1 MATKEAIVTDDI
13 VEERISTIRRF
24 NRFFTR
30 QIGVLREGLLHSPY
44 SLTEARIIFELANR
58 NNLTAS
64 DLCHELGLDAGY
76 LSRILNK
83 FEGQNLIEKT
93 PSYDDRRQRLISLT
107 PEGQNAFSLL
117 DGRSRDEISEML
129 GELGNGDQIRLVE
142 AMRAIESILDHGFKY
157 AEPFYLRHHEAGD
170 MGWVI
175 HRHGLIYYQ
184 EYGWDES
191 FEALVA
197 QICADFINNYDP
209 QKERCWIAEMQG
221 EPVGSV
227 FCVKAGEEVAKLR
240 LLLVDPKARGLGLG
254 TRLVQECIRFARRSG
269 YKKLTLWT
277 NDCLVEA
284 RRIYEKHGFKLV
296 EEEPHHSFGHDLIG
310 QNWDLPL

>member
-1 MATKEAIVTDDI
+1 MTQAILQ
-13 VEERISTIRRF
+13 EHISAVRRF

-44 SLTEARIIFELANR
+44 SLTEARIIFELANQG
-58 NNLTAS
+58 NLTAS

-83 FEGQNLIEKT
+83 LEQQNLIEKT
-93 PSYDDRRQRLISLT
+93 RSEDDGRQRLLNLT
-107 PEGQNAFSLL
+107 SEGHNAFLLL
-117 DGRSRDEISEML
+117 DNRSNDEVSEML
-129 GELGNGDQIRLVE
+129 NGLSDSDRIRLID
-142 AMRAIESILDHGFKY
+142 AMHTIEGIFDHGFKY
-157 AEPFYLRHHEAGD
+157 AEPFYLRQHEVGD

-175 HRHGLIYYQ
+175 HQHGLLYHQ

-221 EPVGSV
+221 EQVGSV
-227 FCVKAGEEVAKLR
+227 FCVKVDEDVAKLR
-240 LLLVDPKARGLGLG
+240 LLLVVPKARGLGLG
-254 TRLVQECIRFARRSG
+254 TRLVQECIRFAKRSG

-277 NDCLVEA
+277 NDILVEA
-284 RRIYEKHGFKLV
+284 RHIYQKNGFKLI
-296 EEEPHHSFGHDLIG
+296 EEEHHHSFGHNLVG
-310 QNWDLPL
+310 QNWDLML

>member
-1 MATKEAIVTDDI
+1 MADEIL
-13 VEERISTIRRF
+13 EERISAIRRF

-117 DGRSRDEISEML
+117 DSRSRDEISEML

-175 HRHGLIYYQ
+175 HRHGLIYSQ

-197 QICADFINNYDP
+197 RICADFINNYDP